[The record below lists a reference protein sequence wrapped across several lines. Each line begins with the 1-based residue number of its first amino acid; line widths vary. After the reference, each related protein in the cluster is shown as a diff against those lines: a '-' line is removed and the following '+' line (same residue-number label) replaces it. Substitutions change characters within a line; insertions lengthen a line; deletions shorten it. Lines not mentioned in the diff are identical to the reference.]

1 MVERAAHDGFVVG
14 SNPAR
19 LINYIKYCFDMDFN
33 SKDYQSIKLK
43 RLFKTNDF
51 FFLFHSAKLDLNQ
64 WVQTEQN
71 LKKLKLKYFKILNG
85 TTLKL
90 FKGSIYRNLSPV
102 ICGFIIFI
110 HSNFKTTKLHFK
122 SVKKNLKPSFELI
135 SVKLN
140 NKVYPTSQLKGL
152 NSFSYRTNMFDLYKS
167 FDKHLKASYLLT
179 KKQISK

>member
-1 MVERAAHDGFVVG
+1 
-14 SNPAR
+14 
-19 LINYIKYCFDMDFN
+19 MDFN
-33 SKDYQSIKLK
+33 SKNSQSINLK

-64 WVQTEQN
+64 WIQTEQN
-71 LKKLKLKYFKILNG
+71 LKKLKLKYSKVLNG

-90 FKGSIYRNLSPV
+90 FKSSIYQNLSPI
-102 ICGFIIFI
+102 ICGSIIFI
-110 HSNFKTTKLHFK
+110 RSNFKTTKLQLK
-122 SVKKNLKPSFELI
+122 SVTKNLKPSFELI

-140 NKVYPTSQLKGL
+140 NKMYPALQLKGL
-152 NSFSYRTNMFDLYKS
+152 SSFSYRTNMFNLHKS